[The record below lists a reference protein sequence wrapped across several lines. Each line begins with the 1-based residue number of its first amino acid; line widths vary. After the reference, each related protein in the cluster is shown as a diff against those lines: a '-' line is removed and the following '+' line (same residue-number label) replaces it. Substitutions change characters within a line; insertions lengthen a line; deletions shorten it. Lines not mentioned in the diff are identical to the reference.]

1 MKWLSLLPSLLL
13 ATLTH
18 AQKPLAKTNPY
29 AQTDAMALRLPD
41 SSSRE
46 VATIADYVDTHF
58 TTPEEKTRAIFVW
71 IANNIQYDVVNMFA
85 LNFYEDPAEK
95 IAKPLRTRKGICE
108 NYASLF
114 AAVCERTGV
123 HCVVVV
129 GYTRVRGFV
138 DYIPHAWCA
147 AYLDG
152 AWAFFDPTWGSGYID
167 NKKFVR
173 HLDEEFYKAS
183 PDLFIHSHMPFDYLW
198 QCLYY
203 PVTNQ
208 QFYEGKTA
216 PDKTKPYFSYPDS
229 ITVYERLSRVEQETA
244 EARRIQQNGLRNSML
259 FDRLHHLEVDL
270 ENAKRQTEARSE
282 E

>member
-1 MKWLSLLPSLLL
+1 MRSLTLTLILSLLL
-13 ATLTH
+13 
-18 AQKPLAKTNPY
+18 PLALWSQRPAAAKPNPY
-29 AQTDAMALRLPD
+29 AAVDIRAVKWPD
-41 SSSRE
+41 SVTGS
-46 VATIADYVDTHF
+46 VTQMGAYVNAHFATPA
-58 TTPEEKTRAIFVW
+58 EKVRAIFIW
-71 IANNIQYDVVNMFA
+71 IASNIQYDIDNMFA
-85 LNFYEDPAEK
+85 INFYEDPAEK

-108 NYASLF
+108 NYASL
-114 AAVCERTGV
+114 
-123 HCVVVV
+123 
-129 GYTRVRGFV
+129 
-138 DYIPHAWCA
+138 CA

-216 PDKTKPYFSYPDS
+216 PDKTKPYF
-229 ITVYERLSRVEQETA
+229 
-244 EARRIQQNGLRNSML
+244 
-259 FDRLHHLEVDL
+259 
-270 ENAKRQTEARSE
+270 
-282 E
+282 